1 MKNSKNRDFCPAQ
14 PVSRKKSI
22 AVPDIRDQNSLPR
35 EKMRLYS
42 QAADVG
48 CQLAPCGKGCCSCS
62 TVIQMIDLFRDLE
75 ERLLQPEVR
84 RSPDEAGKLL
94 AADFIEFGS
103 SGAVYS
109 RQQILDGLLKE
120 SPMALSATDFSVRV
134 LSDSVV
140 LVTYRGMSR
149 DPASG
154 REWHSLRSSI
164 WKLVDGRWLMT
175 FHQGTPTRQIP

>member
-1 MKNSKNRDFCPAQ
+1 
-14 PVSRKKSI
+14 
-22 AVPDIRDQNSLPR
+22 
-35 EKMRLYS
+35 MRLHS

-120 SPMALSATDFSVRV
+120 SPMALSATDFSARV
-134 LSDSVV
+134 LSDGVV
-140 LVTYRGMSR
+140 LVTYRGVSR
-149 DPASG
+149 DPAGG

>member
-1 MKNSKNRDFCPAQ
+1 VKNSENRDFCPR
-14 PVSRKKSI
+14 SRFPAKNQSLFQKF
-22 AVPDIRDQNSLPR
+22 RDQNSLLR
-35 EKMRLYS
+35 GKRRLYS

-48 CQLAPCGKGCCSCS
+48 CQLRTLWKGCCSCS
-62 TVIQMIDLFRDLE
+62 TLIHMSNLFRDLE
-75 ERLLQPEVR
+75 ERLLHPEVR

-134 LSDSVV
+134 LSDGVV

-154 REWHSLRSSI
+154 RERHSLRSSI
-164 WKLVDGRWLMT
+164 WKLVDSRWLMT